1 MSPSSPDHVVVGG
14 GIGGLVVARRLAMAG
29 RSVELREASDRLGGT
44 IASHRVGGVDLD
56 AGAEA
61 FAIRNGTVAALA
73 TELGLASQIVDPTSE
88 GAWLFPVQGPAVP
101 LPATALLGV
110 PSTPLAADVIA
121 VVGQGAALRAQ
132 LDSLIPA
139 LYARK
144 SLTLGKLVRR
154 RMGAGVLERL
164 VAPVV
169 HGVYSMHPDDLPV
182 DRVGGLRGAY
192 EKAGSLAAAVRD
204 LRESAPAGAAVQGI
218 RGGVN
223 RLVTELAADLETYG
237 VVVKLGRRVT
247 ATQLEALGDRAIVAA
262 PGLLAP
268 VDGRKVVLATL
279 VLDAPQLDDSP
290 RGSGVLVAQGAPGI
304 RARAL
309 THSTAKWQW
318 LRERAEGKH
327 VVRLSY
333 DAEPANL
340 REAAVADGAA
350 LLGTDLTPESVVDF
364 DRVEWTRPAPLTP
377 SADHTVV
384 GETVGGTGI
393 AGIVAHAEATAQRLL
408 AD

>member
-1 MSPSSPDHVVVGG
+1 
-14 GIGGLVVARRLAMAG
+14 MAG
-29 RSVELREASDRLGGT
+29 RSVQLLEASDHLGGT
-44 IASHRVGGVDLD
+44 IASHRVGGIDLD

-61 FAIRNGTVAALA
+61 FAIRGGTVAALA
-73 TELGLASQIVDPTSE
+73 TELGLASQLVDPASQ

-101 LPATALLGV
+101 LPATALLGI
-110 PSTPLAADVIA
+110 PGTPLAADVIA

-132 LDSLIPA
+132 LDALIPA

-144 SLTLGKLVRR
+144 SLTLGRLVRR
-154 RMGAGVLERL
+154 RMGSGVLERL

-169 HGVYSMHPDDLPV
+169 QGVYSLHPDDLPV

-204 LRESAPAGAAVQGI
+204 LRESAPGGAAVQGI

-237 VVVKLGRRVT
+237 VAVKLGRRVS
-247 ATQLEALGDRAIVAA
+247 AKQLEALGNRAIVAA

-279 VLDAPQLDDSP
+279 VLDAPQLHDSP
-290 RGSGVLVAQGAPGI
+290 RGSGVVVAPGAAGI
-304 RARAL
+304 HARSL
-309 THSTAKWQW
+309 IHSTAKWEW
-318 LRERAEGKH
+318 LRERAEGRH
-327 VVRLSY
+327 VVRLTY

-340 REAAVADGAA
+340 AETARADAAA
-350 LLGTDLTPESVVDF
+350 LLGVELTPDSVVDVA
-364 DRVEWTRPAPLTP
+364 RVEWTRPAPLPTP
-377 SADHTVV
+377 TEHTVV

-393 AGIVAHAEATAQRLL
+393 AGIVAHAEAVARRLL
-408 AD
+408 AAS